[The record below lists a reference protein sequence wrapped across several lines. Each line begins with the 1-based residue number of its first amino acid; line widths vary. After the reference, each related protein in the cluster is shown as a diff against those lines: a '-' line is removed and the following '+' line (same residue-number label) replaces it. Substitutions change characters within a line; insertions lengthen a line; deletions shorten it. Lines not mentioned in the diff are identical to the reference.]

1 MRSAACLLSLVLFAA
16 SSAAPPRFFP
26 ARYRGGDV
34 PALPQMTPGGGEVF
48 LQVLVDPSGRVAD
61 IVPLRA
67 TPPYTDLLVDAVRG
81 WQFIPALDELGPV
94 GTNVFVGGIFR
105 PPALFARALGEQPRD
120 LAASSATM
128 PFPILF
134 SAPAYPPN
142 AFQSGVVMLEAEVG
156 EDGRPADV
164 RVLRSAPPFDAI
176 SRAALQDW
184 MFRAARVGDG
194 PVRGYAYAIFGF
206 SPPVT
211 GTVPK

>member
-1 MRSAACLLSLVLFAA
+1 M
-16 SSAAPPRFFP
+16 
-26 ARYRGGDV
+26 
-34 PALPQMTPGGGEVF
+34 
-48 LQVLVDPSGRVAD
+48 
-61 IVPLRA
+61 
-67 TPPYTDLLVDAVRG
+67 
-81 WQFIPALDELGPV
+81 

-105 PPALFARALGEQPRD
+105 PPALFGRALGERPRD

-164 RVLRSAPPFDAI
+164 RVLRSAPPFDEI

-194 PVRGYAYAIFGF
+194 PVRGYAYVIFGF
-206 SPPVT
+206 SAPVT